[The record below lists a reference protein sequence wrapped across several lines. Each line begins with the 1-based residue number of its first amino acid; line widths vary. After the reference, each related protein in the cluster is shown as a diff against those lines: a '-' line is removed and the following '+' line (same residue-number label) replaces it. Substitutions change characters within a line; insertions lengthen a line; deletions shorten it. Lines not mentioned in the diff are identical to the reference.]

1 MATGDSTA
9 APIKQNTD
17 VCTFH
22 QRLQVMLKVSG
33 YESIEDQLK
42 ALEQLTGKKPR
53 TVAGWVKG
61 RAKPCPGN
69 FSKILSGL
77 SMWPAAEWLQY
88 GEGPGP
94 YAVKV
99 VNAMKKMTEWQQGQF
114 VRMGIRLMN
123 QDPKALRL
131 IDMYNRGQ
139 IDNNELLRLM

>member
-42 ALEQLTGKKPR
+42 VLEQLTGKKPR

-77 SMWPAAEWLQY
+77 SMWQAAYWLQY